1 MDISEGRVGYLGGVH
16 AAPFPLP
23 QRCLPVLGQ
32 APYRDFLSHCNALG
46 PNQLLSVPDSNVFM
60 KGITNFFGQVT
71 PLVTPLA
78 LPESPKQVTVTK
90 SAVHTCFSNGS
101 FRYFLSEKPVE
112 NGRQSEMAVKGRKV
126 AVALILCQ
134 ALNV

>member
-1 MDISEGRVGYLGGVH
+1 MKGGLLGGC
-16 AAPFPLP
+16 PLSRQHLLP
-23 QRCLPVLGQ
+23 NRSPVLGQ

-78 LPESPKQVTVTK
+78 IPESPKQVTVTK